1 MEFQAFEIGVVG
13 LGDFWGLVIWPRLGC
28 VHTVW
33 PWEISLVSHLSL
45 TWFVGNK
52 DLGYSYFYIALP
64 VTVCLWC
71 TVWMPLGAVDL
82 HIVICWLV
90 GLNSV
95 AGWLRLGI
103 DSCGWPILTNQRSP
117 ALSHSIMGH
126 PVIVLYWGLWLC
138 DFHVGCWLCRF
149 FLASV
154 TYSVGLVVWPEAFV
168 RHDREFMSP
177 FVCVLFYLRALTW
190 WPATRLGLDLGNF
203 PVMSEQTWSVL
214 AVCFEA
220 GPRPQPSSLWCDK
233 HRVQIVCGLASDLG
247 NGSVHIVRK
256 M

>member
-1 MEFQAFEIGVVG
+1 MEFQAFEIEVVG

-45 TWFVGNK
+45 TWGVGNK

-71 TVWMPLGAVDL
+71 TVWMPLGTVDL

-103 DSCGWPILTNQRSP
+103 DNCGWPILTNQRSP

-126 PVIVLYWGLWLC
+126 PVIVLYWGLWLW
-138 DFHVGCWLCRF
+138 FPCRLLTLSVLSCVSYLF
-149 FLASV
+149 RWSCGVTWGLRASWPRV
-154 TYSVGLVVWPEAFV
+154 YVSVHMCFYFAFV
-168 RHDREFMSP
+168 P
-177 FVCVLFYLRALTW
+177 
-190 WPATRLGLDLGNF
+190 
-203 PVMSEQTWSVL
+203 
-214 AVCFEA
+214 
-220 GPRPQPSSLWCDK
+220 
-233 HRVQIVCGLASDLG
+233 
-247 NGSVHIVRK
+247 
-256 M
+256 

>member
-1 MEFQAFEIGVVG
+1 MGNPQPRLLMEFQAFEIGVVG
-13 LGDFWGLVIWPRLGC
+13 LGDFLGLVIWPRLGC

-82 HIVICWLV
+82 HIMICWLV

-103 DSCGWPILTNQRSP
+103 DSCCWPILTNQFSCLKPQHHGPSCYCVVLGVMTVWFPCRLLT
-117 ALSHSIMGH
+117 LS
-126 PVIVLYWGLWLC
+126 VLSCVSFLFRWSCGVTWGL
-138 DFHVGCWLCRF
+138 
-149 FLASV
+149 
-154 TYSVGLVVWPEAFV
+154 
-168 RHDREFMSP
+168 
-177 FVCVLFYLRALTW
+177 
-190 WPATRLGLDLGNF
+190 
-203 PVMSEQTWSVL
+203 
-214 AVCFEA
+214 
-220 GPRPQPSSLWCDK
+220 
-233 HRVQIVCGLASDLG
+233 RVSWARVYV
-247 NGSVHIVRK
+247 SVHMCFYFTFVP
-256 M
+256 

>member
-1 MEFQAFEIGVVG
+1 M
-13 LGDFWGLVIWPRLGC
+13 IWPRLGC

-103 DSCGWPILTNQRSP
+103 DSCCWPILTNQRSP
-117 ALSHSIMGH
+117 ALSHSMMGH

-177 FVCVLFYLRALTW
+177 FICVSILPSCL
-190 WPATRLGLDLGNF
+190 N
-203 PVMSEQTWSVL
+203 SVT
-214 AVCFEA
+214 
-220 GPRPQPSSLWCDK
+220 CDK
-233 HRVQIVCGLASDLG
+233 AWPWPWQFPRYVGADLAAVPLKIEIARSIEIFRSRPLG
-247 NGSVHIVRK
+247 SKISIILSHVRNRSK
-256 M
+256 VFDQLRHNRPK